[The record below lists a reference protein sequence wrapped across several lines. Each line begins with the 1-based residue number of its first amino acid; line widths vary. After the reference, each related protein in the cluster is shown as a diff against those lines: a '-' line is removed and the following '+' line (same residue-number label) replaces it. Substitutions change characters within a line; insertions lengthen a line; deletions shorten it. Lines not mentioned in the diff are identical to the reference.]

1 MKTVTVSGKTI
12 EEAKAN
18 ALLELSIEEDQLEYE
33 LVQVPVKGFLGLF
46 KGKPA
51 IIEAKVKQDP
61 TKEAAAFLTQVL
73 KEMGTKAEIEITEK
87 KKEVLFDI
95 QGEDLGVLIGKRG
108 KTLDSLEYLVN
119 LAANRYSDK
128 YSHITLDAENYRERR
143 REALQQLAA
152 RLADKARKTKRKVVL
167 EPMSSRERKI
177 IHAALQNEK
186 DIETASEGKEPHR
199 YVAIFLSKK

>member
-1 MKTVTVSGKTI
+1 M
-12 EEAKAN
+12 E
-18 ALLELSIEEDQLEYE
+18 
-33 LVQVPVKGFLGLF
+33 
-46 KGKPA
+46 
-51 IIEAKVKQDP
+51 
-61 TKEAAAFLTQVL
+61 
-73 KEMGTKAEIEITEK
+73 
-87 KKEVLFDI
+87 
-95 QGEDLGVLIGKRG
+95 